1 MCEDKAF
8 KPTDR
13 QKFKGWLKKWQQA
26 RIPLLSALLI
36 ELLAPAKI
44 LSLAFQDEEIDIV
57 SSITRIDK
65 AKKQLER
72 LERRTFE
79 ELPTVKRLLDKVEF
93 ATGQYTYQN
102 VQLHSFETA
111 KDSAQTTKGILL
123 KRMQIAL
130 ETTLKV
136 SENEH
141 VIMAAQILNTEGWER
156 NTEEGDE
163 DESFADKIL
172 EDLSTHFREPLLKA
186 GLSCGLSTLL
196 EQWHSLIDHTKRYLN
211 PTGTHY
217 LRVWHRIFNSP
228 RSVDWNMVL
237 LIAEL
242 IFSIPISNAKVERLF
257 SLMKRV
263 KTDSRASLGEN
274 TLTNL
279 VRIDM
284 EGPTLEE
291 YDPAAAMQLWA
302 SGRSR
307 RPQQTKRKKYKK
319 PKCVRKPKV
328 LVNEDTTSEEEEEG
342 VEQNDARKQWRRIH
356 SDVDSAEYSDS
367 LMRELAE
374 LE

>member
-8 KPTDR
+8 KPADR

-72 LERRTFE
+72 LEKRTFE

-130 ETTLKV
+130 ETRLKV

-196 EQWHSLIDHTKRYLN
+196 EQWHSLIDHTTELYYI
-211 PTGTHY
+211 TGESAPHY
-217 LRVWHRIFNSP
+217 FLAKKCRQKHGGFSCKLTPSP
-228 RSVDWNMVL
+228 
-237 LIAEL
+237 
-242 IFSIPISNAKVERLF
+242 
-257 SLMKRV
+257 
-263 KTDSRASLGEN
+263 
-274 TLTNL
+274 
-279 VRIDM
+279 
-284 EGPTLEE
+284 
-291 YDPAAAMQLWA
+291 
-302 SGRSR
+302 
-307 RPQQTKRKKYKK
+307 
-319 PKCVRKPKV
+319 
-328 LVNEDTTSEEEEEG
+328 
-342 VEQNDARKQWRRIH
+342 
-356 SDVDSAEYSDS
+356 
-367 LMRELAE
+367 
-374 LE
+374 